1 MDCTF
6 ATPRRCALA
15 LTVSI
20 LMWVASTP
28 RSDAIP
34 QQPGPAAAGAASVP
48 QVTVTAPRPATPAE
62 LAGDSIP
69 NFLIAHARPS
79 PASGQ
84 LAVWKQPVCAAV
96 LGLTPAFN
104 SFVSERI
111 AAVADSVGAPH
122 GATGCKPNVHI
133 FFTTDPQTIA
143 DAVAK
148 QLPEGLGFHY
158 VSETRKL
165 ATLQHPIEGWYAT
178 ATEGDKG
185 AVQLDEPTEMNSQ
198 FRADLSS
205 GILGSP
211 TPPARLGTR
220 LTTGRTSLLVHALV
234 LVDLKKVAGRE
245 IGPISD
251 YLAMLVLSQTRQQDA
266 CGQLPSILD
275 LMAPTCDREKPTA
288 VTAGDLAF
296 LRALYKTDLRTNYYM
311 ESGSINARMSAE
323 LARH

>member
-1 MDCTF
+1 MERTF
-6 ATPRRCALA
+6 ATPRRCAIGLA
-15 LTVSI
+15 A
-20 LMWVASTP
+20 LMWFATAPPSE
-28 RSDAIP
+28 AIP
-34 QQPGPAAAGAASVP
+34 QQQGPAVGGASAVP
-48 QVTVTAPRPATPAE
+48 QVTVTAPRPPTPEE

-84 LAVWKQPVCAAV
+84 LAVWKQPVCAVV

-133 FFTTDPQTIA
+133 FFTTDPQAIA
-143 DAVAK
+143 NAVAK
-148 QLPEGLGFHY
+148 QLPEALGFHY

-165 ATLQHPIEGWYAT
+165 ATLQHPIEGWWASAT
-178 ATEGDKG
+178 AGEKG
-185 AVQLDEPTEMNSQ
+185 SFQLDEPVEMNSQ

-211 TPPARLGTR
+211 SPPARLGTR
-220 LTTGRTSLLVHALV
+220 LTTGLSSLLVHALV
-234 LVDLKKVAGRE
+234 LIDLRKVAGYE

-251 YLAMLVLSQTRQQDA
+251 YLAMLVLSQTRQPDA
-266 CGQLPSILD
+266 CGQLPSVLD
-275 LMAPTCDREKPTA
+275 LMAPACDRDKPTA

-311 ESGSINARMSAE
+311 ESGSINARMIAE
-323 LARH
+323 LTPH

>member
-1 MDCTF
+1 MDRTF
-6 ATPRRCALA
+6 ATPRRCAIGLA
-15 LTVSI
+15 A
-20 LMWVASTP
+20 LMWFATAPPSE
-28 RSDAIP
+28 AIP
-34 QQPGPAAAGAASVP
+34 QQQGTAVGGASAVP
-48 QVTVTAPRPATPAE
+48 QVTVTAPRPPTPEE

-84 LAVWKQPVCAAV
+84 LAVWKQPVCAVV

-133 FFTTDPQTIA
+133 FFTTDPQAIA
-143 DAVAK
+143 NAVAK
-148 QLPEGLGFHY
+148 QLPEALGFHY

-185 AVQLDEPTEMNSQ
+185 DIALDAP
-198 FRADLSS
+198 DLLSS
-205 GILGSP
+205 TPDSP
-211 TPPARLGTR
+211 LIGRGMLESKTPPARLGTR
-220 LTTGRTSLLVHALV
+220 LTTGRTSLLVNALV
-234 LVDLKKVAGRE
+234 LIDLRKVAGYE

-275 LMAPTCDREKPTA
+275 LMAPACDRDKPSA

-311 ESGSINARMSAE
+311 ESGSINARMIAE
-323 LARH
+323 LTPH